1 MQRPWGR
8 TVSSMLEEQLEPSEE
23 REEGKAGGS
32 GPCGPWENLGF
43 YLRAGGEPGE
53 LWTEEG
59 LGFAQVFTGALWWL
73 LLGGQTGGRRDCF
86 SRKEGVGGCWGPTWA
101 EAMRGNFQGL

>member
-1 MQRPWGR
+1 
-8 TVSSMLEEQLEPSEE
+8 MLEEQLEPSEE

-73 LLGGQTGGRRDCF
+73 LGTNLGRGHEGQLPGALKDV
-86 SRKEGVGGCWGPTWA
+86 KTW
-101 EAMRGNFQGL
+101 